1 MKWIV
6 EDTLDETGAVKY
18 DEERWRKLEREGWS
32 PISPWYQTMCK
43 SFNNDSMKIAQELD
57 VSFMGSSDNV
67 VAPEFI
73 EQQNKLNVR
82 EPLEDFKD
90 PLVEET
96 WFWKKPIEGHRY
108 ICACLPQGEKVLTN
122 RGLVNV
128 EDVKSDDL
136 LITKEGEF
144 TKIKH
149 RKYREVKDE
158 EVVEI
163 KLHNFID
170 TVQFTWNHPIWSSL
184 DSKLTQKE
192 LIENIADTNI
202 STHLKRTM
210 LIY

>member
-1 MKWIV
+1 
-6 EDTLDETGAVKY
+6 
-18 DEERWRKLEREGWS
+18 
-32 PISPWYQTMCK
+32 
-43 SFNNDSMKIAQELD
+43 MKIDQELD

-73 EQQNKLNVR
+73 EQQNKLNVM

-108 ICACLPQGEKVLTN
+108 ICACLPKGEKVLTN

-163 KLHNFID
+163 KLHNFLD

-184 DSKLTQKE
+184 GSKLTQKRVNGKYCGYEYKHSFKKNNADLLNKNSWIE
-192 LIENIADTNI
+192 LPNVFRENTI
-202 STHLKRTM
+202 SEEELK
-210 LIY
+210 